1 MGNTTGKRK
10 EFGMSKKDY
19 DIKYQKENVRR
30 ISFALNKETDSD
42 IIDLLEQQNNVNGFL
57 KWLIRKY
64 IVFVAKKGQGMPYKD
79 FIEFD
84 DDAWMTK

>member
-1 MGNTTGKRK
+1 
-10 EFGMSKKDY
+10 MSKKDY

-42 IIDLLEQQNNVNGFL
+42 IIDLLEQQTNVNGFL

-64 IVFVAKKGQGMPYKD
+64 IVFVAKQGEGMPYKD

-84 DDAWMTK
+84 DDAWKRK